1 MAKKAPGRCHRTGMT
16 VMELLAMFPDDAAAE
31 RWFEAQRWPGGERY
45 CPDCGS
51 FNTVAVKSRKPM
63 PYRCRDCRAHFS
75 VRKGTVMQGSKLGLQ
90 KWAIALYMMTTGL
103 KGTSSM
109 KLYREVGIRQAT
121 AWFLMQRIREAF
133 AEGKDKPLFGG
144 PTEADETAIGGKR
157 KNMPR
162 KKRAQLTGRG
172 SVGKT
177 IVAGVK
183 DRPSKR
189 VSAAVVERTDGATLQ
204 KFVTDRTAET
214 ATVYTD
220 ESTAYNGLP
229 RKREAVN
236 HSAGEYV
243 RGDATVNG
251 MEGFW
256 SLFKRGYHGTF
267 HKLSAKHLDR
277 YVQEFTGRNNIRDM
291 DTLDQMAALA
301 RRFAGRRLTYP
312 GAHCRQRACLRRK
325 ARRMSDTDKPK
336 LSEGRG
342 SIARPSNLSA
352 DCRGHTSLHNSRWR
366 SHTPRPGSHPSSGR
380 APKSGP
386 VAAAQSGRRERYRL
400 RPYIAQSSLSASHWR
415 KR

>member
-1 MAKKAPGRCHRTGMT
+1 MGKKAPGRCHRTGMT

-31 RWFEAQRWPGGERY
+31 RWFEKQRWPDGERH

-51 FNTVAVKSRKPM
+51 FNTAVVASRKPM

-109 KLYREVGIRQAT
+109 KLYREVGIRQGT

-144 PTEADETAIGGKR
+144 PTEADETAMGGKR
-157 KNMPR
+157 KNMSNR
-162 KKRAQLTGRG
+162 KRKELAGTGRG

-204 KFVTDRTAET
+204 RFVADRTAET
-214 ATVYTD
+214 AIVYTD
-220 ESTAYNGLP
+220 EASAYKGLP
-229 RKREAVN
+229 REHESVN
-236 HSAGEYV
+236 HGASEYV
-243 RGDATVNG
+243 RYEDGAKIHTNG
-251 MEGFW
+251 MEGFF

-267 HKLSAKHLDR
+267 HKLSAKHMDR
-277 YVQEFTGRNNIRDM
+277 YVAEFTGRNNIRDM
-291 DTLDQMAALA
+291 DTLDQMADMA
-301 RRFAGRRLTYP
+301 RRFEGRRLTY
-312 GAHCRQRACLRRK
+312 AALI
-325 ARRMSDTDKPK
+325 ADN
-336 LSEGRG
+336 GRSSG
-342 SIARPSNLSA
+342 ARPTA
-352 DCRGHTSLHNSRWR
+352 
-366 SHTPRPGSHPSSGR
+366 
-380 APKSGP
+380 
-386 VAAAQSGRRERYRL
+386 
-400 RPYIAQSSLSASHWR
+400 
-415 KR
+415 